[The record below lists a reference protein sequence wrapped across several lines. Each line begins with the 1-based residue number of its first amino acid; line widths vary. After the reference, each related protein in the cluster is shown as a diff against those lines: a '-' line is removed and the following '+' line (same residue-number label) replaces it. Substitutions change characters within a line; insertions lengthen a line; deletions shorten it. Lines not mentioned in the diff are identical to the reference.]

1 MADPASF
8 DAFYRA
14 SYQRQL
20 LYAYAL
26 TGNVADAQDVVQ
38 EAYVRAWQRWDH
50 IRRYDQPEVW
60 LRTVAWRLAANR
72 WRALRNATR
81 TLVRLGAS
89 SEVAEPSPD
98 TVALV
103 AALRQIP
110 DAQRRA
116 IVLHHLCGLSV
127 DEVAVEVDASVNP
140 VKSRLAR
147 GRAALAPLLADS
159 AVTSEVRDG

>member
-1 MADPASF
+1 MSDAASF
-8 DAFYRA
+8 DDFYRG
-14 SYQRQL
+14 SYRRQL

-26 TGNVADAQDVVQ
+26 MGNVADAQDVVQ

-50 IRRYDQPEVW
+50 LRSYDDPDVW
-60 LRTVAWRLAANR
+60 VRTVAWRLAANR

-81 TLVRLGAS
+81 TLARLGGS
-89 SEVAEPSPD
+89 PEVEEPSPD

-127 DEVAVEVDASVNP
+127 EEVAVEVDAPVNT
-140 VKSRLAR
+140 VKSRLTR

-159 AVTSEVRDG
+159 SVASEVLDG